1 MSRYFNGRIVIFNES
16 ETKYETLCKIDG
28 FWFKDIV
35 DDNFLNDFLD
45 DFRNDN
51 KKWDKIISELYNI
64 ELDVED
70 EDEKRFNINLIKNA
84 YILDKGC
91 INHLVEAYEERIK
104 KKNEE
109 IDLLKETIVN
119 QQSINSYNDML
130 CELKSLNEDL
140 SEIREKLYNVE
151 NVKGLFNV
159 LSYSYEN
166 DQLKKSFEYINPYLI
181 IVVE

>member
-1 MSRYFNGRIVIFNES
+1 MSRYFNGRIVVFNES
-16 ETKYETLCKIDG
+16 ETKHETLCKIDG
-28 FWFKDIV
+28 FWFKDVV
-35 DDNFLNDFLD
+35 DDGFLD

-70 EDEKRFNINLIKNA
+70 EDEKRFNRSLIKNA
-84 YILDKGC
+84 YILDTDS
-91 INHLVEAYEERIK
+91 INHLVEAYEEMIK

-140 SEIREKLYNVE
+140 SEIKEKLYNVE

-159 LSYSYEN
+159 LSFCYEN
-166 DQLKKSFEYINPYLI
+166 NQLKQPFEYINPYLI
-181 IVVE
+181 IIEE

>member
-1 MSRYFNGRIVIFNES
+1 MSKYFDGRIIIFNES

-35 DDNFLNDFLD
+35 DDDLMDEFKNND
-45 DFRNDN
+45 

-64 ELDVED
+64 DLNSEN
-70 EDEKRFNINLIKNA
+70 EDEKRINKNLINNA
-84 YILDKGC
+84 YILDMNALKSL
-91 INHLVEAYEERIK
+91 IRVYEEKAQK
-104 KKNEE
+104 KDEE

-130 CELKSLNEDL
+130 CELKSLDEDL
-140 SEIREKLYNVE
+140 SEIKDKLFSIE
-151 NVKGLFNV
+151 NIKGLFTV
-159 LSYSYEN
+159 LSFCYEN
-166 DQLKKSFEYINPYLI
+166 DQLKKAFEYINPYLI